1 MQVVFEKRLGIA
13 QLCLLLTVLVF
24 MGFTRGAPSVGH
36 SRASFG
42 RPMREWGVRSLS
54 FGSHTE
60 GGWNPLGLRSRSPAI
75 QHSGAKI
82 AQATGVYTH
91 FSYRP
96 ARVHVVKG
104 SDAPTV
110 LPSSTL
116 QRRPSSTVS
125 FGPRHTPRASKSAS
139 SSTSSLHKYLH
150 GSPSSRTP
158 MRNRPL
164 LSVDPSST
172 ARVLPL
178 AKSNSSTG
186 SAHPHARSAKRLARS
201 AHLHEV
207 KLFHHRRGLGS
218 STHADRRTADQENI
232 YDGED
237 VFAFVDAPAVAPP
250 SSSTLLGDLP
260 DTLPSRKPRR
270 PFSPLLSPRQ
280 FTGEENK
287 DGDAW
292 IDTDIDGSEV
302 EVGSDVVPYDST

>member
-1 MQVVFEKRLGIA
+1 
-13 QLCLLLTVLVF
+13 
-24 MGFTRGAPSVGH
+24 
-36 SRASFG
+36 
-42 RPMREWGVRSLS
+42 MREWGVRSLS